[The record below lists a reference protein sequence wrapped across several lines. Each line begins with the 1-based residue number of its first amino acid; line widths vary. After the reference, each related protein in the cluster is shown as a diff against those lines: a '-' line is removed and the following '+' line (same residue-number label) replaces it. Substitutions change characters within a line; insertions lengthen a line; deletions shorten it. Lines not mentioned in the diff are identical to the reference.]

1 MLGASAHITSL
12 HSLCNPGG
20 EHYLHFTDK
29 DTGGVIRRSEETR
42 GWELRGAVL
51 TSAEETQGSW

>member
-1 MLGASAHITSL
+1 M
-12 HSLCNPGG
+12 
-20 EHYLHFTDK
+20 
-29 DTGGVIRRSEETR
+29 GGVIRRSEETR